1 MAASR
6 RAVDAAAARSL
17 PARLPVA
24 SQPVPQRAGLSGR
37 ILVVEDD
44 EELLS
49 VLGRHLGEEG
59 FAVEMARDGE
69 EALALLLERHR
80 DGGPSP
86 IGAVVLDL
94 LLPVLNGREVCH
106 RLRAAGCW
114 VPVLMATA
122 FGELDDR
129 LQGFHEGA
137 DDYLVKPF
145 SLAELVVRLH
155 AVMRRRTGELE
166 ETIGV
171 GDLRLDVAARRVW
184 RARVEVLLTPRELS
198 LLELLMR
205 RPGIVLTRDTIVVAV
220 WGRGVS
226 VSPNLLEQYVARLRR
241 KLDAPFGRAD
251 IETVLRVG
259 YRLKA
264 SR

>member
-1 MAASR
+1 MPPHAC
-6 RAVDAAAARSL
+6 
-17 PARLPVA
+17 PP
-24 SQPVPQRAGLSGR
+24 GR

-59 FAVEMARDGE
+59 FVVETARDGE

-114 VPVLMATA
+114 VPVVMATA

-145 SLAELVVRLH
+145 SLAELVVRLR
-155 AVMRRRTGELE
+155 AVMRRRAGEPE
-166 ETIGV
+166 ETIDV
-171 GDLRLDVAARRVW
+171 GDLRLDVASRRVW
-184 RARVEVLLTPRELS
+184 RAGVEVLLTPRELS

-205 RPGIVLTRDTIVVAV
+205 RPGIVLTRDTIVAAV
-220 WGRGVS
+220 WGRGAGA
-226 VSPNLLEQYVARLRR
+226 SPNLLDQYVARLRR

-251 IETVLRVG
+251 IETVPRVG

-264 SR
+264 TRWRQ